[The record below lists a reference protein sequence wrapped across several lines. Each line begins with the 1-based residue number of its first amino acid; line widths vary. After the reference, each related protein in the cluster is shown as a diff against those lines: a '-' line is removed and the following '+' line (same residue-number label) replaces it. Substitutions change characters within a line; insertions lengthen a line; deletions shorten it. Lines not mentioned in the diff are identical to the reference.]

1 MQTDKT
7 SFSRDLEI
15 SLHITEAASVN
26 VSYTATLSCDKA
38 TLHNT
43 PHTTE
48 LVPTSSPPQ
57 QAVTFALADRP
68 PPHHHQRLQ
77 LLTRRRRIKPKLFGT
92 AVSLPASPNH
102 LKSGRSPTS
111 PFRDTAVMPC
121 PHPQHYLRHL
131 GEKSPDNLPATALGD
146 RP

>member
-1 MQTDKT
+1 VQTDKT
-7 SFSRDLEI
+7 SFSRDLKI

-43 PHTTE
+43 PHTTLE
-48 LVPTSSPPQ
+48 VPTSSPPQ

-68 PPHHHQRLQ
+68 RPHHHQRLQ

-121 PHPQHYLRHL
+121 PHPQHYLRGL
-131 GEKSPDNLPATALGD
+131 GEKPPDNLPATALGD

>member
-7 SFSRDLEI
+7 FFSRDLEI

-43 PHTTE
+43 PHTTLE
-48 LVPTSSPPQ
+48 VPTSFPPQ

-68 PPHHHQRLQ
+68 RPHHHQRLQ

-92 AVSLPASPNH
+92 AVSLPASLNH
-102 LKSGRSPTS
+102 LKS
-111 PFRDTAVMPC
+111 
-121 PHPQHYLRHL
+121 
-131 GEKSPDNLPATALGD
+131 D
-146 RP
+146 RPPAHQSLPGHGCDAVSSPAALLERPWGKTP